1 MDLARRSRLSRN
13 NKNVGLNMQKR
24 ILPMEKVELKGLEEG
39 WVKAEGSAVANC
51 HADLSALEDEVAKE
65 LGWI

>member
-1 MDLARRSRLSRN
+1 
-13 NKNVGLNMQKR
+13 
-24 ILPMEKVELKGLEEG
+24 MEKVELKGLEEG